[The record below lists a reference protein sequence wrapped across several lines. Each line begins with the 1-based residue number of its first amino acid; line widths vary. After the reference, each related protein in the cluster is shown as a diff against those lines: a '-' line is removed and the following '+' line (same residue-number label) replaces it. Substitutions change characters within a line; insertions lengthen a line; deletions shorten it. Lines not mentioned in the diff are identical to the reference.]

1 MTESQRMLE
10 ILHENKK
17 KIREEKLNKKKESKL
32 DTILSYV
39 VLGIATTIFVF
50 GIMALIAVIEN
61 IPL

>member
-32 DTILSYV
+32 DTVLSYV
-39 VLGIATTIFVF
+39 ILGIATTIFAF
-50 GIMALIAVIEN
+50 GIMALIAVIETF
-61 IPL
+61 

>member
-32 DTILSYV
+32 DTVLSYV
-39 VLGIATTIFVF
+39 ILGIATTIFAF

-61 IPL
+61 MPL

>member
-39 VLGIATTIFVF
+39 VLGIATTIFAF

-61 IPL
+61 MPL

>member
-32 DTILSYV
+32 DTVLSYV
-39 VLGIATTIFVF
+39 VLGIAATIFAF

-61 IPL
+61 MPL